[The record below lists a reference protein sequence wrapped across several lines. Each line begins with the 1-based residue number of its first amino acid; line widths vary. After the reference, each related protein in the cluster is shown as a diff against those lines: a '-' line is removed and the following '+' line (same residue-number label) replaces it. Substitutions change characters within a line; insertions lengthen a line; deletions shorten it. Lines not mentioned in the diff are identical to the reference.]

1 MNNLDTI
8 IIADSY
14 QDRVEELFLLTK
26 WFAPEVAIFNGT
38 WVSDKA
44 ALTRE
49 VESKANQV
57 LWQWGK
63 IMLITNCIMWVQE
76 WVIRA
81 IRWKEADH
89 NNGARKILFTCKGRA
104 EVKRW
109 LDQRGVSRIGIRH
122 VVWDG
127 EDVRHHQDE
136 MRRILRSTSPATQRL
151 KPWETLQKVWAQ
163 NIIVPEDNDDQF
175 SRNLKRFPGTNSIIG
190 YTMIQGKRYL
200 VAEKEGQQMVYT
212 QLAY

>member
-44 ALTRE
+44 SLTRE
-49 VESKANQV
+49 VESKAQKV
-57 LWQWGK
+57 LWEGGK
-63 IMLITNCIMWVQE
+63 LMLITNCIMWVQE

-81 IRWKEADH
+81 IRWQEAEH
-89 NNGARKILFTCKGRA
+89 NNGARKILFTCKWRA

-109 LDQRGVSRIGIRH
+109 LDQRWISRIGIRH
-122 VVWDG
+122 VVWNG

-136 MRRILRSTSPATQRL
+136 MRRILRSTSPSTQRL
-151 KPWETLQKVWAQ
+151 KPWEALQKMWSGNVIA
-163 NIIVPEDNDDQF
+163 PESTDEQF
-175 SRNLKRFPGTNSIIG
+175 WESLKRFPGTNSIIG

-200 VAEKEGQQMVYT
+200 VVEREWQQMVYT